1 MFIYLIF
8 GITYAFVAA
17 VQPGPLQTYLISQTI
32 KRGWRSTLPAAF
44 APVISDGPIIVF
56 VLFLLST
63 MPDSFIAILRVGGG
77 LFLLYLGF
85 RAFKTWQEF
94 DANQSISDES
104 SPKTLLNGVIVNLLN
119 PAPYLGW
126 SLIMGPVFVEGWRKA
141 PINGIAMITGFYLTI
156 ILILAG
162 CIILFGFARKFGPN
176 VSKNLIGISS
186 IVLVAFGIYQLWS
199 GIRYFV

>member
-1 MFIYLIF
+1 MFSYVIF
-8 GITYAFVAA
+8 GITYGFVAA

-85 RAFKTWQEF
+85 RALKAWQAF
-94 DANQSISDES
+94 DANQSISDKS
-104 SPKTLLNGVIVNLLN
+104 SPKTLLHGVIVNLLN

-126 SLIMGPVFVEGWRKA
+126 SLIMGPVFIEGWRKA

-199 GIRYFV
+199 GIHYFV